1 VYQVINKNQQQK
13 KDLSNMKLYQ
23 IIIGLL
29 IVAVLGLLFNK
40 YVAPKIPTENS
51 YAQKFEYKENKRVKD
66 LIYESETLRLKSL
79 MLQAAL
85 DSCKYNITAFK
96 TMTPAVRVVYKAKKS
111 KALQDCEE
119 EVIELRGHLGEYVG
133 AKAQMEVEKDLQINL
148 LKRQMDTCAYFVQEM
163 DKALLKMSNDV
174 TKLTNEKDSLAN
186 VLQTPIGIT
195 KEFPCLKAKKGT
207 VVMASVIPAT
217 GEKDFTISNFNL
229 PKDKY
234 KAAKKSCRRTTR

>member
-1 VYQVINKNQQQK
+1 
-13 KDLSNMKLYQ
+13 MKALIG
-23 IIIGLL
+23 IIIAL
-29 IVAVLGLLFNK
+29 ILCGGIYKCTYSDVYRKAMYPNE
-40 YVAPKIPTENS
+40 YASTNIP
-51 YAQKFEYKENKRVKD
+51 AYKDTKRVAELKD
-66 LIYESETLRLKSL
+66 EVETLRVKALR
-79 MLQAAL
+79 LQAAL
-85 DSCKYNITAFK
+85 DSCVYDIKEEVAV
-96 TMTPAVRVVYKAKKS
+96 TPKVVYKAKKNT
-111 KALQDCEE
+111 KALDDCNK
-119 EVIELRGHLGEYVG
+119 ELMETKAKLGEYIG

-174 TKLTNEKDSLAN
+174 TQLTNEKDSLTN
-186 VLQTPIGIT
+186 VLQIPISVT

>member
-1 VYQVINKNQQQK
+1 MRNIFTTALILVIAFLTWKQFVQPVKEANAKEK
-13 KDLSNMKLYQ
+13 
-23 IIIGLL
+23 
-29 IVAVLGLLFNK
+29 
-40 YVAPKIPTENS
+40 
-51 YAQKFEYKENKRVKD
+51 YAQQFEYKDTKRVAELKD
-66 LIYESETLRLKSL
+66 KVETLRVKALK
-79 MLQAAL
+79 LQASL
-85 DSCKYNITAFK
+85 DSCKYNITSEEVVVPKVIYK
-96 TMTPAVRVVYKAKKS
+96 TKKN
-111 KALQDCEE
+111 KALQDCEK

-133 AKAQMEVEKDLQINL
+133 AKAKMEVEKDLQINK

-174 TKLTNEKDSLAN
+174 TKLTNEKDSLTN

>member
-1 VYQVINKNQQQK
+1 MKALIGVI
-13 KDLSNMKLYQ
+13 
-23 IIIGLL
+23 IAL
-29 IVAVLGLLFNK
+29 ILCGGIYKCTYSDTYRKVMYPNEYASTN
-40 YVAPKIPTENS
+40 IP
-51 YAQKFEYKENKRVKD
+51 EYKDTKRVAELKD
-66 LIYESETLRLKSL
+66 EVETLRVKTLR
-79 MLQAAL
+79 LQAAL
-85 DSCKYNITAFK
+85 DTCVYDIKEDVAV
-96 TMTPAVRVVYKAKKS
+96 TPKVIYKAKKNT
-111 KALQDCEE
+111 KALDDCNK
-119 EVIELRGHLGEYVG
+119 ELMETKAKLGEYIG
-133 AKAQMEVEKDLQINL
+133 AKAQMEVEKDLQINK

-174 TKLTNEKDSLAN
+174 TKLTNEKDSLTN

-234 KAAKKSCRRTTR
+234 KAAKKSCRQTTR